1 MEKWKACQLAF
12 EYFKTN
18 FFVRNKQ
25 RINSKRGFKIKI
37 FYIFSFLILT
47 SCFNKNI
54 TSLNIRE
61 TPLSGKLLT
70 ITRLDENYK
79 KTKNFNKIWK
89 NFSNDKFKPHFRL
102 QNKTYKV
109 VGTLKEYKNISI
121 VIEDDR
127 GKRFK
132 KKISSDEIINWP
144 SYVVFDEVLK
154 EAENVIGDTIWLN
167 SILDQEHFYTSS
179 ENNFLRFEPVK
190 VKGITLIQNFD
201 SDYPIWLE
209 VESFKEP
216 QKALIRYN
224 STEGK
229 PGYIDHYFSTSPIL
243 NTTNK
248 KFLSNI
254 FNKKIEVG
262 MSERECRISIGN
274 PAIIN
279 NTASRHGIGK
289 QYVYKKNNGK
299 NIYYQ
304 FEYGKLVHINE

>member
-1 MEKWKACQLAF
+1 M
-12 EYFKTN
+12 
-18 FFVRNKQ
+18 
-25 RINSKRGFKIKI
+25 
-37 FYIFSFLILT
+37 
-47 SCFNKNI
+47 
-54 TSLNIRE
+54 
-61 TPLSGKLLT
+61 
-70 ITRLDENYK
+70 
-79 KTKNFNKIWK
+79 
-89 NFSNDKFKPHFRL
+89 

-209 VESFKEP
+209 VESFKES